1 MCVSVYISQLDQPPE
16 NFIRNID
23 FANVFDLYY
32 PSLYNI
38 TILLCIYG
46 IYQPTVCYLSLVS
59 GILYHEGEEQEVKE
73 RQKSPI
79 LHIEEHITYTLY
91 ILLYLFPLTVSFPP
105 PRHVRP
111 KSTIIALAPIYQK
124 IYHALCGGCY
134 VENDGDQSE
143 TTMVTIRTKL
153 TKNTSLMVAWDALK
167 IYQLFTTL
175 TDT

>member
-32 PSLYNI
+32 PSLYSV
-38 TILLCIYG
+38 T
-46 IYQPTVCYLSLVS
+46 
-59 GILYHEGEEQEVKE
+59 
-73 RQKSPI
+73 I
-79 LHIEEHITYTLY
+79 LHIYIRESINLQYHFLPGGRGVRSERETEIPNTAYRRAYYIHLVHFIIHIPPHC
-91 ILLYLFPLTVSFPP
+91 IPP

-153 TKNTSLMVAWDALK
+153 TKNTSPIVAWDALK